1 MNNYLL
7 ENTDPIVIKNETK
20 NLIKKNN
27 FEGSQVSIYDI
38 EEVPLEKALEDLDTY
53 GFLSSK
59 KVVIIKNIDILK
71 YDDNKKDLDHLFKY
85 LENSSSDNLLI
96 IEVKKL
102 ANKTKLSK
110 ELKKKCNYI
119 ESSLNTKSFIK
130 GQLKGY
136 DISQDT
142 INLLDEYCLEDI
154 TKIYNECEKL
164 KEYRID
170 EKKITSQ
177 DVRELVVRKQG
188 DTKETTFQFS
198 RALAE
203 KNKKEALNL
212 FNSLLE
218 KNNDSIAI
226 VGLLAS
232 QLRII
237 YQVKILEER
246 NMSDREIASTLGEK
260 EFRIKKTRELTRL
273 YSRDELNKLIITLSD
288 IDLKMKTTDI
298 DPKHLIQMFIIN
310 L

>member
-102 ANKTKLSK
+102 DNKTKLSK

-246 NMSDREIASTLGEK
+246 NMSDREIASILGEK

>member
-102 ANKTKLSK
+102 DNKTKISK

-164 KEYRID
+164 KEYKID
-170 EKKITSQ
+170 EKKITSE

-298 DPKHLIQMFIIN
+298 DPKHIIQMFIIN